1 MPALAA
7 SSASVAA
14 LASSPT
20 LPSSSSSVF
29 VDSFAGASAPKAVE
43 GCPNGNPE
51 VDVVF
56 LAESASESLELPAP
70 APKPKPTGFPMLPL
84 PGGFPKFPK
93 LEIAEEGCAK
103 GLELGG
109 AANRFEPPKG
119 DDTGAAVVED
129 GPNLKLE
136 EESCLLLLN
145 AEEARLSDE
154 VPKVKGVA
162 VVVVGVGVVVVF
174 PISGSEDE
182 GAVGG
187 NLNGEDVAFPV
198 MGIVG
203 LKPPPLLVSP
213 SLNADEPN
221 AFVPKENELGGAGIA
236 GGGLD

>member
-1 MPALAA
+1 MPALTA
-7 SSASVAA
+7 SSPSVAA

-29 VDSFAGASAPKAVE
+29 VDSFASAGAPKAVE

-56 LAESASESLELPAP
+56 LAESASEPLELP

-84 PGGFPKFPK
+84 PGGFPKPPK
-93 LEIAEEGCAK
+93 LEIVGEDCAK

-109 AANRFEPPKG
+109 AANMFEPPKG

-145 AEEARLSDE
+145 AEEAKLSDE
-154 VPKVKGVA
+154 APKAKGVA
-162 VVVVGVGVVVVF
+162 VAVVGVGVVVVF
-174 PISGSEDE
+174 PISGSEDDE
-182 GAVGG
+182 WAVDG
-187 NLNGEDVAFPV
+187 NLNGEDVTFPV

-213 SLNADEPN
+213 SLNADESNP
-221 AFVPKENELGGAGIA
+221 FVPKENELGGAGIV